1 MLYTSAGQ
9 IAVMAP
15 YYLYWKNSAS
25 IQVEVNSLKSN
36 TVTVFV
42 QQSQPA
48 IFTLDASGHG
58 PGAILNQDYSLN
70 SPANPASR
78 GSIVMLYATGEGQ
91 TDSAGIDGLLANVA
105 LPTPRLPVSV
115 TIGGVKAPVT
125 YAGAAPTFVAGT
137 MQVNVAVPSTA
148 PAGNAVPVQI
158 TVGNVARNLPEAEN
172 FWTRLL

>member
-9 IAVMAP
+9 IAVLAP

-25 IQVEVNSLKSN
+25 VQVEYNSVKSDP
-36 TVTVFV
+36 VTIVI

-70 SPANPASR
+70 SPTNPASR

-91 TDSAGIDGLLANVA
+91 TDSAGIDGLLANAA

-115 TIGGVKAPVT
+115 TVGGVKAPVM
-125 YAGAAPTFVAGT
+125 YAGAAPSFVAGT
-137 MQVNVAVPSTA
+137 LQVNVAVPATA
-148 PAGNAVPVQI
+148 PVGNIVPIQI
-158 TVGNVARNLPEAEN
+158 TIGNVTSRGDVIMAVK
-172 FWTRLL
+172 